1 MNTPDVRHSVA
12 AARSGRSV
20 LGSLSTP
27 VLSSWRSDLHGRVL
41 DLASGDGTPQL
52 RRLTSDARW
61 IGLDIAHRPDVVADA
76 TRSLPLRASSFDAA
90 VVSWFLYIAREP
102 CAVLSE
108 VRRVL
113 RPGGV
118 LILSVPLVFPVNPE
132 PTDLWRFTD
141 GGIDRLLSD
150 AGFAE
155 RRIVPLGGRWSS
167 AAYLLEPFLRPRSI
181 VMPAALR
188 AAIALDRWT
197 ERRVPEMAPNP
208 VGYCVRAVA

>member
-1 MNTPDVRHSVA
+1 VSAPGVRQAIA
-12 AARSGRSV
+12 AARRGRSV
-20 LGSLSTP
+20 LGSLSAP
-27 VLSSWRSDLHGRVL
+27 VLSSWQSDLQGRVL
-41 DLASGDGTPQL
+41 DLASGDGTPL
-52 RRLTSDARW
+52 RKLAPDAKW

-76 TRSLPLRASSFDAA
+76 TRPLPFRTSSVDAA
-90 VVSWFLYIAREP
+90 VMSWFLYIAREP

-167 AAYLLEPFLRPRSI
+167 AAYLLEPFLRPRRV

-188 AAIALDRWT
+188 AAVVLDRWT
-197 ERRVPEMAPNP
+197 ERRAPQMAPNP

>member
-1 MNTPDVRHSVA
+1 MKSSDVRRTIA

-20 LGSLSTP
+20 LGALSTP
-27 VLSSWRSDLHGRVL
+27 VLSSWRNDLRGRVL
-41 DLASGDGTPQL
+41 DLASGDGTPLL
-52 RRLTSDARW
+52 RRLAPDANW
-61 IGLDIAHRPDVVADA
+61 VGLDIAHRPDVVADA
-76 TRSLPLRASSFDAA
+76 TCALPIRTASVNAA
-90 VVSWFLYIAREP
+90 VVSSFLYIAREP

-113 RPGGV
+113 RRGGV

-132 PTDLWRFTD
+132 PTDLWRFTE

-155 RRIVPLGGRWSS
+155 RRIVALGGRWSS
-167 AAYLLEPFLRPRSI
+167 AAYLLEPFLRPRRV

-188 AAIALDRWT
+188 AAVALDRWT
-197 ERRVPEMAPNP
+197 ERRAPQMAPNP